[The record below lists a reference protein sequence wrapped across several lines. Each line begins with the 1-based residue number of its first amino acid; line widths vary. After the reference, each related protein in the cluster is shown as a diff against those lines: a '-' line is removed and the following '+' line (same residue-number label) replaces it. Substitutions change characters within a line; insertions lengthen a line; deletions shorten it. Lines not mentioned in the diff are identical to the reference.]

1 MRSLPRGPQTPGRL
15 PSLAKTAALA
25 VTLALV
31 AAAPAAAD
39 SIAYVKDGD
48 MWLAT
53 PDGGRQQRITH
64 TGIYSYVS
72 QADTGEMIALA
83 PDERLHK
90 LSRTGKVLAD
100 FGTVVSDGMP
110 QAGPVNRFHGP
121 FEPQISPDGTKVAF
135 EWVNDSYSEG
145 TGCSEATVPPCYVYA
160 QSQGVAISH
169 SDRYTGPEAFGLM
182 TGWIY
187 PHWMSDDMLLRSYSG
202 AIMNDDAVFTRVGA
216 GLADTQ
222 LDPWFFDEWGYGV
235 DDVELSRDLQ
245 TVVGIAGQSSEKLRV
260 YRTLMHPFGAPNWD
274 HTPFRDGNQPVAQP
288 CYELGDP
295 VGGKFEAT
303 SLSPD
308 GRGLAYGVGDGIW
321 VAPLDCGAPSTG
333 RLAIPGGRFPDWGPA
348 DVPAVAPGTAGPT
361 VRVAGAKLR
370 SKLLVKVTAAGAG
383 RVKAKVLLGRRA
395 VGSRSAAVGA
405 SGRASLR
412 VKLARAALRRRSAKL
427 TVRVEFRPAGG
438 GAVQRGSA
446 RVTLRR

>member
-1 MRSLPRGPQTPGRL
+1 MRSLAAAADTAAMF

-25 VTLALV
+25 VVLALA

-39 SIAYVKDGD
+39 SIAYVKAGD
-48 MWLAT
+48 VWLAT
-53 PDGGRQQRITH
+53 PDGSRQQQITH

-83 PDERLHK
+83 PGERLHK

-100 FGTVVSDGMP
+100 FGTTVSDGMP
-110 QAGPVNRFHGP
+110 QAGPVNKFHGP
-121 FEPQISPDGTKVAF
+121 FSPEISPDGSKVAF

-145 TGCSEATVPPCYVYA
+145 TGCSETTVPPCFVYA
-160 QSQGVAISH
+160 QSQGVAITH

-187 PHWMSDDMLLRSYSG
+187 PHWMSNDMLLRSFSG

-245 TVVGIAGQSSEKLRV
+245 TVAGIAGQSSEKLRV
-260 YRTLMHPFGAPNWD
+260 YRTLMHPFGAPDWD

-295 VGGKFEAT
+295 IGGKFE
-303 SLSPD
+303 SLSLAPD

-348 DVPAVAPGTAGPT
+348 DVPAGAPGGLS
-361 VRVAGAKLR
+361 VRVGRAKLGR
-370 SKLLVKVTAAGAG
+370 SLPVKVNTGGAG
-383 RVKAKVLLGRRA
+383 RVAAKVLLGRRTIGA
-395 VGSRSAAVGA
+395 RSASVGA
-405 SGRASLR
+405 SGRGVLR
-412 VKLARAALRRRSAKL
+412 VKLARAALRGRRSARV
-427 TVRVEFRPAGG
+427 TVRVQFRPGSGG
-438 GAVQRGSA
+438 TVQRGSV